1 MGERLWMTDQ
11 NERRLVNFA
20 IFEALRPLDLKT
32 AATAIYS
39 FRSPIRGRSER
50 EKELG
55 SDTEISFLGD
65 DIKAGTKERL
75 RIYFCLG
82 PPLD

>member
-1 MGERLWMTDQ
+1 MQ
-11 NERRLVNFA
+11 Y
-20 IFEALRPLDLKT
+20 FEALRPLDLKT
-32 AATAIYS
+32 AATEIYS

-65 DIKAGTKERL
+65 EIKAGTKERL
-75 RIYFCLG
+75 RIYFYLDR
-82 PPLD
+82 PPPPRIEFTSQ